1 MDRLLVGD
9 VGYGKTEVAVR
20 AAFKA
25 VQGGK
30 QVAVLVPT
38 TILAEQHGRTF
49 TERLADFPVQDR
61 GALALPD
68 REGTEGGARAARRW
82 ARSTSSSARTG
93 CSRPTSTFKD
103 LGLLVVDEE
112 HRFGV
117 KHKERLKALR
127 LAVDVLTLTATPI
140 PRTLHL
146 SLAGLRDLTLI
157 ETPPRD
163 RSPILTFV
171 EPWDDGLLEEAI
183 ARELDRGGQVFFVHN
198 RIETIETIAAR
209 VRALAPRARVGRGP
223 RPDGRRRRSRTVMQR
238 FVTGELDILVSHHD
252 RRVGPR
258 RAQRQHHDRPR
269 RPPAS
274 AWPSST
280 SCAAGSG
287 AAIAGRTAT

>member
-1 MDRLLVGD
+1 MEQALPMDLLLVGD

-38 TILAEQHGRTF
+38 TILADQHGRTF
-49 TERLADFPVQDR
+49 LERLADFPVKIEVLSRFRTAKEQKAR
-61 GALALPD
+61 A
-68 REGTEGGARAARRW
+68 GARGGRRDRHRGRDPPAAVARR
-82 ARSTSSSARTG
+82 RLQG
-93 CSRPTSTFKD
+93 H

-127 LAVDVLTLTATPI
+127 LSVDVLTLTATPI

-146 SLAGLRDLTLI
+146 SLAGLRDLVLI

-171 EPWDDGLLEEAI
+171 EPWDDGLLEEAF
-183 ARELDRGGQVFFVHN
+183 ARELDRGGQMFVVHN
-198 RIETIETIAAR
+198 RIETIDTIAAR
-209 VRALAPRARVGRGP
+209 VRSLAPRARVGVAHGQ
-223 RPDGRRRRSRTVMQR
+223 MA
-238 FVTGELDILVSHHD
+238 
-252 RRVGPR
+252 R
-258 RAQRQHHDRPR
+258 RAAGDVSCESSWRARSISWS
-269 RPPAS
+269 PP
-274 AWPSST
+274 
-280 SCAAGSG
+280 
-287 AAIAGRTAT
+287 